1 MLIFENIRLA
11 LSSIR
16 ANKMRSFLTMLGMII
31 GISSVIAIVSLG
43 DTMRSV
49 VANEYKNV
57 GLGLAYMYINP
68 PDDTYGDNT
77 YFTTADAEKLKE
89 AMGDDLAYV
98 GFNQSLRKDMTVGR
112 RTKTLYV
119 TGLAENPTAMKN
131 LKIIYGRMLSDKDF
145 QEKRHHIVLQKETAE
160 GFFGDANAVGKTVK
174 VKLNE
179 DQEEF
184 LVVGVYENQDSALM
198 KALQGGS
205 MEFAY
210 IPESLLV

>member
-1 MLIFENIRLA
+1 
-11 LSSIR
+11 
-16 ANKMRSFLTMLGMII
+16 
-31 GISSVIAIVSLG
+31 
-43 DTMRSV
+43 
-49 VANEYKNV
+49 
-57 GLGLAYMYINP
+57 
-68 PDDTYGDNT
+68 
-77 YFTTADAEKLKE
+77 
-89 AMGDDLAYV
+89 
-98 GFNQSLRKDMTVGR
+98 
-112 RTKTLYV
+112 
-119 TGLAENPTAMKN
+119 MKN

-210 IPESLLV
+210 SRKPYGDRRFLQLVSLFRGI